1 MFDVQIFGVSAVLA
15 IMTLVKIAQDIGFP
29 KKFSPIL
36 AIGVGILVGV
46 FLVDPRDLQQG
57 LIDGLS
63 LGLSAIGVH
72 SGVKNIREGVSNWIK
87 KPEQPQANQQQAQ
100 QQ

>member
-15 IMTLVKIAQDIGFP
+15 IITIVQLLQDMGFP

-36 AIGVGILVGV
+36 SIGLGILVGV
-46 FLVDPRDLQQG
+46 FLVDPHDLQQG

-72 SGVKNIREGVSNWIK
+72 SGAKNIREGVSNLIK
-87 KPEQPQANQQQAQ
+87 KPEQADQQQVQ
-100 QQ
+100 Q